1 MSTEIGTAYIS
12 VMTRMTG
19 VKKDLENALDD
30 VDGVDAGGKIADNV
44 GKGISTKQ
52 AAIAGAFG
60 GIFASIA
67 NLGIT
72 ALGNAIGDAVQQSDA
87 IDKFRTSLDFTGVD
101 SSKIDELTAS
111 TRAYADATVYSLSD
125 IQSITSNLAGAGVK
139 GFDTL
144 AESLGNFNAAAG
156 GSADTYGRLGLAM
169 SQINGTGV
177 LKAEDW
183 NQITDAVGG
192 SSVAIKNALEA
203 AGAFTGNFKT
213 AMSEGEI
220 SADEFNAAIQA
231 IGSQPVAVEAAR
243 SVSTMEGAVGN
254 LSAAITG
261 NLADA
266 FTAIKP
272 FITAV
277 ISGFADFIS
286 NSEIFLP
293 IIGGLATAI
302 GVVLAPAIW
311 TAATAVGS
319 LTLAL
324 LTSPITWIIL
334 GITALVA
341 SIIWMAQNWDQVTAF
356 VTTVWGGFI
365 GWITG
370 VIDGFVGWWN
380 GIWAAVGAWITS
392 VWNGIVS
399 TVQGAWAGFVGWI
412 MGAVAGF
419 LGWWN
424 GIWKALGD
432 GWNALWDGFGSIV
445 SGIWNGIINGIKG
458 YINTLI
464 GLINGVING
473 VNVLIGGAGA
483 VIGLDL
489 KIPNIPK
496 LAQGGIVGASAGG
509 TLAVIGEG
517 GRDEAVI
524 PLPNDWKQN
533 GLGGGLRP
541 GDRVIFEIEGTPL
554 TAVAKRVVGQ
564 YDTQQTQA
572 AARGYAGG
580 I

>member
-1 MSTEIGTAYIS
+1 MTNEIASAY
-12 VMTRMTG
+12 VTLMTRFADSP
-19 VKKDLENALDD
+19 KRAIEDELDK
-30 VDGVDAGGKIADNV
+30 VDSEGAGRKMGDGAA
-44 GKGISTKQ
+44 KGISTKD
-52 AAIAGAFG
+52 AAIVGAFG
-60 GIFASIA
+60 GIFATIA
-67 NLGIT
+67 NSAAN
-72 ALGNAIGDAVQQSDA
+72 ALGNLIGDAVAQSDA
-87 IDKFRTSLDFTGVD
+87 VDKFRTSLDFTGVD

-111 TRAYADATVYSLSD
+111 TQAYADATVYSLGD
-125 IQSITSNLAGAGVK
+125 IQSITSNLAGAGVD

-156 GSADTYGRLGLAM
+156 GSADTYSRLGTAM

-203 AGAFTGNFKT
+203 AGAFTGDFKT
-213 AMSEGEI
+213 AMSEGQI
-220 SADEFNAAIQA
+220 SADEFNAAIST
-231 IGSQPVAVEAAR
+231 IGSDPIAVEAAK

-261 NLADA
+261 VLADA
-266 FTAIKP
+266 FTTIKP

-286 NSEIFLP
+286 NTDIFIP

-311 TAATAVGS
+311 TAVTAVGG

-324 LTSPITWIIL
+324 LTSPITWIIV

-356 VTTVWGGFI
+356 VTQVWGGFI

-370 VIDGFVGWWN
+370 VINGFVGWWN
-380 GIWAAVGAWITS
+380 SVWGAVGNYISTVWNTIVATVRG
-392 VWNGIVS
+392 VWNGF
-399 TVQGAWAGFVGWI
+399 WGWVV
-412 MGAVAGF
+412 GAVGGF

-424 GIWKALGD
+424 GIWKAVGD
-432 GWNALWDGFGSIV
+432 TWNNIWSGMGSFV
-445 SGIWNGIINGIKG
+445 SGIWSGIINGIRG

-464 GLINGVING
+464 GLINGIIDG

-483 VIGLDL
+483 VIGLDVQ
-489 KIPNIPK
+489 IPRIPK
-496 LAQGGIVGASAGG
+496 LAQGGIVSASAGG

-524 PLPNDWKQN
+524 PLPDDWRQN
-533 GLGGGLRP
+533 GFGGGSTFNVYPQVSDGRLLVRQMADELR
-541 GDRVIFEIEGTPL
+541 R
-554 TAVAKRVVGQ
+554 AV
-564 YDTQQTQA
+564 
-572 AARGYAGG
+572 
-580 I
+580 